1 MADPLTAAIGAGG
14 SIISSVIGSRSS
26 RGAADAQS
34 RAADLSIAEQRRQF
48 DVQQELLRPF
58 REAGVD
64 SVNQLRDLLVGGDM
78 SQFEV
83 SPDFNFVRD
92 EGLEGIA
99 QTLGAGGQGAFSGN
113 ALRALNEFNTN
124 LASGEFSNFVN
135 RRLGLAGLGGNA
147 AAGTANAAA
156 NTGANVGNALL
167 QQGNARASGILGS
180 GLAINNG
187 LNGILQALL
196 LRNQG
201 LLGGG
206 GRPASGSG
214 LSSPIGGIR

>member
-1 MADPLTAAIGAGG
+1 MGIGAAIIGG
-14 SIISSVIGSRSS
+14 SVVSGVLGSRSS
-26 RGAADAQS
+26 RRASDAQS
-34 RAADLSIAEQRRQF
+34 RAADASIAEQRRQF
-48 DVQQELLRPF
+48 DIQQELLRPF

-64 SVNQLRDLLVGGDM
+64 SVNQLRDLLIGGDL
-78 SQFEV
+78 SSFQT
-83 SPDFNFVRD
+83 SPDFNFVRG

-124 LASGEFSNFVN
+124 LASGEFGNFVN
-135 RRLGLAGLGGNA
+135 RRLALAGLGGNA

-167 QQGNARASGILGS
+167 QQGNARASGILG
-180 GLAINNG
+180 GGIAANQGI
-187 LNGILQALL
+187 NGILTALL

-206 GRPASGSG
+206 NNSDSLFISPA
-214 LSSPIGGIR
+214 LIPARR